1 MSRKTRSRIVAS
13 LACATI
19 VATMAAGGARAQEAW
34 QAEWKKTLDAARKE
48 GVVLVSGP
56 PGAFQRQAITSA
68 WAKAFPDITLEYTGG
83 RGTQVVAKIVRER
96 SAGLYN
102 WDILIASTSP
112 TVFSLVPIDAFAPLR
127 DALIMPDIQDDKTWI
142 DSFEAGFMDRQKKY
156 FYNAMGTGGQPF
168 GFANRD
174 CLPKST
180 FGTTAD
186 MAKPELKSKVV
197 WYDPTEPGTGSRGT
211 WVLSLAMG
219 EDWLKTMF
227 QNQGVTFSRDYKQ
240 MTDWLVNCTKP
251 IAIGM
256 PNDVLET
263 MQKHGIGKNVEE
275 LSGSAYLGEIT
286 PGGAGG
292 NESIGWFNNAP
303 HPNAAKVFVNWYLS
317 QEFQQF
323 YATSVL
329 DNSRRVD
336 TKPGDPD
343 PDHEMK
349 PGVAYIN
356 WSNEEATM
364 KINAL
369 QEKIKSWGVL
379 AKRPTPPTAA
389 R

>member
-1 MSRKTRSRIVAS
+1 MASRSS
-13 LACATI
+13 
-19 VATMAAGGARAQEAW
+19 
-34 QAEWKKTLDAARKE
+34 
-48 GVVLVSGP
+48 
-56 PGAFQRQAITSA
+56 
-68 WAKAFPDITLEYTGG
+68 
-83 RGTQVVAKIVRER
+83 
-96 SAGLYN
+96 
-102 WDILIASTSP
+102 SP
-112 TVFSLVPIDAFAPLR
+112 
-127 DALIMPDIQDDKTWI
+127 
-142 DSFEAGFMDRQKKY
+142 
-156 FYNAMGTGGQPF
+156 
-168 GFANRD
+168 
-174 CLPKST
+174 
-180 FGTTAD
+180 
-186 MAKPELKSKVV
+186 KVV

-211 WVLSLAMG
+211 WVLSLALG
-219 EDWLKTMF
+219 EDWLKNIF

-275 LSGSAYLGEIT
+275 LSGAAYLGDVI

-317 QEFQQF
+317 REFQQI
-323 YATSVL
+323 YADSVQ

-343 PDHEMK
+343 PDHVMK
-349 PGVAYIN
+349 PGVSYVN
-356 WSNEEATM
+356 WSNEDATV

-379 AKRPTPPTAA
+379 TAKRPAA
-389 R
+389 PGK

>member
-1 MSRKTRSRIVAS
+1 MNQDKRSCGLSSFAFAAVVA
-13 LACATI
+13 
-19 VATMAAGGARAQEAW
+19 VMASGSVYAEEAW
-34 QAEWKKTLDAARKE
+34 QAEWKKTLEAAHKE
-48 GVVLVSGP
+48 GAVLVSGP
-56 PGAFQRQAITSA
+56 PGVFQRQAITSA
-68 WAKAFPDITLEYTGG
+68 WAKAFPNIRLDYTGG

-96 SAGLYN
+96 SAGLFN
-102 WDILIASTSP
+102 WDIIIASTSP

-127 DALIMPDIQDDKTWI
+127 DALILPDIQDDKTWI
-142 DSFEAGFMDRQKKY
+142 DSFDAGFMDRQKKF
-156 FYNAMGTGGQPF
+156 FYNAMGTGGQSF

-174 CLPKST
+174 CVPKST

-186 MAKPELKSKVV
+186 MGKPELKSKVV
-197 WYDPTEPGTGSRGT
+197 WYDPTQPGTGSRGT
-211 WVLSLAMG
+211 WVLSLALG
-219 EDWLKTMF
+219 EEWLKNVF

-263 MQKHGIGKNVEE
+263 MQKHGIGKNIEE
-275 LSGSAYLGEIT
+275 LSGAAYLGDVI

-317 QEFQQF
+317 REFQQI
-323 YATSVL
+323 YADSVQ

-343 PDHEMK
+343 PDHLMK
-349 PGVAYIN
+349 PGVKYVN
-356 WSNEEATM
+356 WSNEDATL

-379 AKRPTPPTAA
+379 TAKSPAA
-389 R
+389 VVK